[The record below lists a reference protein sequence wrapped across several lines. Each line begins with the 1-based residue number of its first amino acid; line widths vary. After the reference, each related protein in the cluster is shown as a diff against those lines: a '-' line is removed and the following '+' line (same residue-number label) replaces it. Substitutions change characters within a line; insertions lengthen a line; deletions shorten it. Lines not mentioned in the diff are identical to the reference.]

1 MHALQAEEPTHTIL
15 STYNHHSM
23 ALVKLKLTCIA
34 KTSAMHLY
42 WVISLLFLAAF
53 QTINHYYTFFF
64 FLKCSTRPISFTFIN
79 KKLLYKKFIKSKPF
93 IFPKLQ
99 KWLLNSSKLPCVL

>member
-64 FLKCSTRPISFTFIN
+64 FKM
-79 KKLLYKKFIKSKPF
+79 LYQANQFY
-93 IFPKLQ
+93 
-99 KWLLNSSKLPCVL
+99 VH